1 MPGDK
6 IGVEMSQEYA
16 LDRERV
22 LSSKG
27 NVLIGVP
34 LRVNDCCGACLL
46 VSNQVRSV
54 GQARQ
59 IELLEEHFAPPSLAD
74 RYFVRGTIR
83 RYGPGV
89 STGRDAYRP
98 TIPVLIPHTKS

>member
-1 MPGDK
+1 MPGDE
-6 IGVEMSQEYA
+6 IGVEMSEEYV
-16 LDRERV
+16 LDLERV
-22 LSSKG
+22 LSGKG

-46 VSNQVRSV
+46 VSNHVRSV

-59 IELLEEHFAPPSLAD
+59 IELLQEHFAPPSLAD
-74 RYFVRGTIR
+74 CTSSGEQSADMAG
-83 RYGPGV
+83 GP
-89 STGRDAYRP
+89 SSGRDDYRP